1 MNTIILER
9 LKLLLLA
16 FVITTVAQAQTYS
29 IEPSGYTTPVYENV
43 TCTNSYG
50 NTYTVHGQG
59 VIVAKAI
66 VSGRTATFI
75 IKKVSGTFS
84 KAGHVY
90 VRADNPCGKQLG
102 SKAKYSVGSSM
113 VSVDYPLDFSSGSR
127 TFVLRA
133 VSSANEVFYTR
144 PITIKV
150 VDASPRKSDLY
161 LQSAMGFSGATSL
174 VRGNTYKFSAR
185 IVNKGTAAYTG
196 NFYLKHGDVDLKS
209 WYDYTISAGSST
221 TLSFDYT
228 PTQTG
233 SLSLALYSQEGRT
246 GSGRLVKGDGNSNP
260 ITISVK
266 DNISSLPSPDFRTF
280 TVTDITENSFVANWK
295 AIPGAT
301 QYNIL
306 VKRASDKDYS
316 NPVVRAGSSTSQYK
330 VSGLQPGTAYHFQV
344 QAINH
349 STKSEWS
356 KSIATA
362 VTTKEGKAHLMLSQA
377 MSFQGHTTLE
387 LGKSYVFSARVI
399 NDGKRNW
406 RGAFYLKEG
415 NEDVKSWGGQTVNSG
430 HTITLTFNYTPTKTG
445 QHALTLYYQEGGTGT
460 GLLVGNSAYANPIT
474 IVVKGQTNDLA
485 TPDSRTFS
493 ASAITSNSFL
503 ASWAPVA
510 KATQYEVLVKRASDS
525 DYSKPVVQGGSS
537 TPQYKVV
544 GLQPGTAYHFQVQAK
559 NGSLKSGWSKSIAT
573 PVVTVAGV
581 TSKEDLFLSENHGF
595 GSTELITGK
604 VYSYRAKVKN
614 NGTKNWSGAFYL
626 KSQDGNI
633 LSWYETI
640 NAGEQKVLTGN
651 WSPTVSGVMPVY
663 LYYQTGGRGS
673 GVLVGKGNYNNP
685 LHLTITGSSP
695 KIKLGSA
702 IKLVP
707 AELSIGES
715 AVLSASIANTGNAAW
730 TGILYF
736 YENGKIIK
744 SRRGTI
750 APGETKNITCL
761 WSPNSTGRKEL
772 KMAYLTDGGNS
783 REDVLAGNY
792 SNPLV
797 VTVANKTG
805 KKIDEQGNIDEPI
818 TLSGTYDKASH
829 LVTLSWNIVNG
840 INHYVILRDNQRLES
855 IFEGRYPWTFS
866 KTFQPEPGVHKY
878 QVVASNVSLQKSSNV
893 LAVNVPE
900 KTTSQRM
907 YGKILGVIKDS
918 SGELVDGVEVAILT
932 ANGKLEKV
940 SSVKGRF
947 ITGLLPYGKG
957 TITCSK
963 DGYTYKT
970 EKAISYELNQDLL
983 NLAIT
988 VNKRPDVIASS
999 SDLMAEAIK
1008 VKKEYVAGEVQ
1019 NLNYRIENLTD
1030 KPWSGDV
1037 ILSIRSSYLPSFKGY
1052 ERARYK
1058 IENLGPGQ
1066 QTIAA
1071 FVVSKG
1077 FNAEDTECDIVLQS
1091 QRKILFGEAPLDL
1104 IAPQRGTELPL
1115 RIIVKGK
1122 SDYDTF
1128 NDYMHDLGTTLKY
1141 SKMFTRVVAFV
1152 SEVIVN
1158 NDAKWRTCFA
1168 GQFFS
1173 GLEKELRVISK
1184 PVNRINKVTS
1194 IISTIKEIDRSISNG
1209 DQLQLYLKAN
1219 NIFLGCISGIF
1230 PPASVYEDYF
1240 KTIDKVKK
1248 HLDRITSYEI
1258 NEYSKLNI
1266 LCNDPLSPT
1275 KYSNVIGVRI
1285 KKKSWLPLTS
1295 FFSPAELN
1303 NEISEA
1309 KLIVYTKGNSIP
1321 EEFPMV
1327 KMDRFEKG
1335 DEKTIYFET
1344 SSDFRE
1350 AYGLGRSGGGYEAHN
1365 HNVIFKLIFSNGR
1378 IMYLPL
1384 EKDICK
1390 FPGVFSPTWMFTL
1403 KADTSTSKDIPS
1415 SKIEID
1421 KP

>member
-1 MNTIILER
+1 MSTITLGR
-9 LKLLLLA
+9 LKQLLLA
-16 FVITTVAQAQTYS
+16 LSFAIVSQAQTYNVV
-29 IEPSGYTTPVYENV
+29 PNGYTTPVYENQ

-50 NTYTVHGQG
+50 NTYTLHGQG
-59 VIVAKAI
+59 VIMAKAI
-66 VSGRTATFI
+66 VSGRTATFT

-90 VRADNPCGKQLG
+90 VRAETPCGKQVG

-113 VSVDYPLDFSSGSR
+113 VSVDCPLDFSSGSR
-127 TFVLRA
+127 TYVLIA
-133 VSSANEVFYTR
+133 VSSDNERFYTH
-144 PITIKV
+144 PITIKAV
-150 VDASPRKSDLY
+150 EAAPKKSDLF
-161 LQSAMGFSGATSL
+161 LQSAMGFSGSTTL
-174 VRGNTYKFSAR
+174 VRGNTYKFTAR
-185 IVNKGTAAYTG
+185 VVNRGTAAYSG

-209 WYDYTISAGSST
+209 WHGYTISAGSST
-221 TLSFDYT
+221 TLSFNYT

-233 SLSLALYSQEGRT
+233 SLSLALFSQEGST
-246 GSGRLVKGDGNSNP
+246 GSGRLVRGDGHANP

-266 DNISSLPSPDFRTF
+266 DNNPSLSSPDFRSF
-280 TVTDITENSFVANWK
+280 TVTDVTENSFVANWK
-295 AIPGAT
+295 AVPGAT

-344 QAINH
+344 QATNH

-377 MSFQGHTTLE
+377 MSFQGNSTLE
-387 LGKSYVFSARVI
+387 LGKSYVFSTKVV

-430 HTITLTFNYTPTKTG
+430 HTITLTFTYKPTKAG
-445 QHALTLYYQEGGTGT
+445 QHVLALYYQEGGTGT
-460 GLLVGNSAYANPIT
+460 GLLVSNSVYANPIT
-474 IVVKGQTNDLA
+474 IVVMGESTELA
-485 TPDSRTFS
+485 TPDNRTF
-493 ASAITSNSFL
+493 AATAVTANSFL

-510 KATQYEVLVKRASDS
+510 KATQYEVLVKRATDG

-537 TPQYKVV
+537 TSQYRVE

-559 NGSLKSGWSKSIAT
+559 NGTLKSGWSKSIAT
-573 PVVTVAGV
+573 PVVTLAGV
-581 TSKEDLFLSENHGF
+581 TSKEELFLSENHGF
-595 GSTELITGK
+595 GSSELITGK

-614 NGTKNWSGAFYL
+614 NGTKSWSGAFYL

-633 LSWYETI
+633 LSWYETL

-651 WSPTVSGVMPVY
+651 WSPTESGVMPVY

-695 KIKLGSA
+695 KMKLGSA
-702 IKLVP
+702 IRLVP

-715 AVLSASIANTGNAAW
+715 AVLSATIVNVGNAAW
-730 TGILYF
+730 TGNLYF

-750 APGETKNITCL
+750 AAGETKNITCL
-761 WSPNSTGRKEL
+761 WAPNSTGRKEL
-772 KMAYLTDGGNS
+772 KVAYMTDGGNS
-783 REDVLAGNY
+783 REYILAGNY
-792 SNPLV
+792 TNPLV

-805 KKIDEQGNIDEPI
+805 KKTDEQGNIDEPI
-818 TLSGTYDKASH
+818 TLSGTYDKSSH
-829 LVTLSWNIVNG
+829 VVTLSWNNVNG
-840 INHYVILRDNQRLES
+840 LNHYTILRDDQRLES
-855 IFEGRYPWTFS
+855 VFESRYPWTFS
-866 KTFQPEPGVHKY
+866 KAFHPEPGNHKY
-878 QVVASNVSLQKSSNV
+878 QVVASNASVQKSSNV
-893 LAVNVPE
+893 LTVNVPE
-900 KTTSQRM
+900 KVSLQRM
-907 YGKILGVIKDS
+907 YGKIMGVIKDT
-918 SGELVDGVEVAILT
+918 SGELVDGVEVTILT
-932 ANGKLEKV
+932 ADGKLEKV

-963 DGYTYKT
+963 DGHSYKT
-970 EKAISYELNQDLL
+970 ENAISYALSQDMLS
-983 NLAIT
+983 LAIT
-988 VNKRPDVIASS
+988 VNKRPDVIATST
-999 SDLMAEAIK
+999 DLIAEAIK

-1037 ILSIRSSYLPSFKGY
+1037 ILSIRSSYLPGFKGN

-1071 FVVSKG
+1071 FVVGKG

-1091 QRKILFGEAPLDL
+1091 QRKILFGEAPLEL

-1141 SKMFTRVVAFV
+1141 SKMFTRVLAFV
-1152 SEVIVN
+1152 SETVVN

-1173 GLEKELRVISK
+1173 GLEKELRLISK

-1194 IISTIKEIDRSISNG
+1194 IISTIKEIDRGISNG

-1219 NIFLGCISGIF
+1219 NMFLGCISGIF
-1230 PPASVYEDYF
+1230 PPASVYEEYF
-1240 KTIDKVKK
+1240 KTVEKVKK
-1248 HLDRITSYEI
+1248 YLDRITSYEI

-1285 KKKSWLPLTS
+1285 TKKSWLPLTS
-1295 FFSPAELN
+1295 FFSHADLN
-1303 NEISEA
+1303 NAISEA

-1384 EKDICK
+1384 EKDVCK

-1403 KADTSTSKDIPS
+1403 KADTSTSRDIPS
-1415 SKIEID
+1415 RKIEID